1 MRNIRVAVW
10 GFGAMGGGITK
21 VLLQKTGVEITGV
34 CDLHPNRVG
43 KSIFDLLE
51 VERDDRADVI
61 VTSDI
66 ELALPEKSA
75 DVCIL
80 ATDSFTKDVYPK
92 LVKVLSRGINA
103 ISTAEEMSYPA
114 AKEPEL
120 AKEIDRVA
128 KEYGVTAL
136 GTGINPGLMMDL
148 LAICLS
154 GCMTSVEKVTCRRV
168 NSLSPFGPLV
178 MQEQGVGLTPEA
190 FQEGV
195 EKGEL
200 AGHVGFA
207 ESVGMISHALGWKID
222 EFSQQMAPIL
232 TEVDRKSPYGF
243 ASRGNVAGVNM
254 TGQGYVEG
262 RVMIDMIH
270 PQQIEPELGG
280 THTGDYIT
288 LEGSPRVDM
297 KIQPEVNGGIGT
309 IAMCVNMIPHVIN
322 ARPGLKTMIDLPVP
336 HAIMGDM
343 RDQVEEGLLQ

>member
-51 VERDDRADVI
+51 VERGDRADVI

-92 LVKVLSRGINA
+92 LVKVLSHGINA

-120 AKEIDRVA
+120 AQEIDRVA
-128 KEYGVTAL
+128 KKFGVTAL

-322 ARPGLKTMIDLPVP
+322 ARAGLKTMIDLPVP
-336 HAIMGDM
+336 HAILGDM
-343 RDQVEEGLLQ
+343 CEQIEEGLLN

>member
-43 KSIFDLLE
+43 RSIYDLLGM
-51 VERDDRADVI
+51 ERENRADVV

-66 ELALPEKSA
+66 DAVLTERGA
-75 DVCIL
+75 DVCIV
-80 ATDSFTKDVYPK
+80 ATDSFTKDVFPK
-92 LVKVLSRGINA
+92 LVRVLSRGINA

-120 AKEIDRVA
+120 SREIDRVA
-128 KEYGVTAL
+128 KEFGVTAL

-148 LAICLS
+148 LAICLT
-154 GCMTSVEKVTCRRV
+154 GCMTHVDKVTCRRV

-207 ESVGMISHALGWKID
+207 ESIGMISHALGWRID

-243 ASRGNVAGVNM
+243 AARGSVAGVNM
-254 TGQGYVEG
+254 TGQGYVDG
-262 RVMIDMIH
+262 KVMIDMIH

-288 LEGSPRVDM
+288 LEGTPRVDM
-297 KIQPEVNGGIGT
+297 RIQPEVDGGIGT

-343 RDQVEEGLLQ
+343 RDQIEEGLLD